1 MLIRRRVS
9 GALLVVAM
17 ATALTFATPVVGPAP
32 AAAACVPSTGPG
44 IPPPSNVPSGFPV
57 YGSSWYGQSGYMT
70 LCAGGTSMATLG
82 VYNSGSAGW
91 GEASWKAYLGTW
103 NPEPGQDKPSVLGG
117 DGTNG
122 SQNTGWPRYDRVA
135 IQPVAYVGPNQVAW
149 FQFQVRAPMTPGT
162 IPSLSEAA
170 RRGTSPRR
178 RERAV
183 DARRRNLLADHRLG
197 ELEREF
203 GRATRGSS

>member
-17 ATALTFATPVVGPAP
+17 ATALTFSSPVVGPAP

-44 IPPPSNVPSGFPV
+44 IPPPSSVPSGFPV

-122 SQNTGWPRYDRVA
+122 SQNTGWPRYNRVA
-135 IQPVAYVGPNQVAW
+135 IQPAAYVGPNQVAW

-162 IPSLSEAA
+162 YRLYLRPLVE
-170 RRGTSPRR
+170 GP
-178 RERAV
+178 
-183 DARRRNLLADHRLG
+183 LLGGVSGQWMRDEGIFWQITVLTA
-197 ELEREF
+197 
-203 GRATRGSS
+203 

>member
-1 MLIRRRVS
+1 MLVRRRRVFV
-9 GALLVVAM
+9 AMLVVAM
-17 ATALTFATPVVGPAP
+17 ATVLTLSTPVVAP

-44 IPPPSNVPSGFPV
+44 IPPPSSVPSGFPV

-70 LCAGGTSMATLG
+70 LCAGGTATATLG

-122 SQNTGWPRYDRVA
+122 SQNTGWPRYNRVG
-135 IQPVAYVGPNQVAW
+135 IQPASYVGPN
-149 FQFQVRAPMTPGT
+149 
-162 IPSLSEAA
+162 SLEMPRSSMI
-170 RRGTSPRR
+170 GTSLMPALRSADESNVWSGPTQAATAAAPVHTHGRR
-178 RERAV
+178 AGSGCG
-183 DARRRNLLADHRLG
+183 RRSLG
-197 ELEREF
+197 E
-203 GRATRGSS
+203 G